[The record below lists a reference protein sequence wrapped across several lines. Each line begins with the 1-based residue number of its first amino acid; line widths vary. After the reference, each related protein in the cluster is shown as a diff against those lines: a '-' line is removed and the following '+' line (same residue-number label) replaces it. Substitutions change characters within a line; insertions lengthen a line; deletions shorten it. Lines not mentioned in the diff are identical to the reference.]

1 MAITC
6 DFKEIVRR
14 INDRSILL
22 PDFQRDFVWK
32 DEEMQKK
39 IVASVLA
46 KMPIGSILLLS
57 SDPNEYSSK
66 IIGCRNNVDIS
77 SITNEVDFL
86 LDGQQRITVLSNVFS
101 NVIHDNCSK
110 VSELISYSLKKRF
123 FLKLPKWKKIHEG
136 EDDLFGI
143 KRLFFPIANPDSD
156 EPDFLSSEI
165 YPMIEVFQFNVD
177 DGKPYN
183 PAVPLDTALDDLCI
197 SNAEGYLIPLFLMI
211 PVNNKTKRAVLL
223 RWGTIL
229 AKIGNGIADEVMNYF
244 VSLASLEEKKKFVS
258 DFLDDKDIADNL
270 QRLTSE
276 DDLETNFQNA
286 VNDMQTVWVS
296 QLRSYL
302 ESCINSMY
310 LSQIHVD
317 KSRRG
322 RAIDIYEN
330 LNLGGVSLNTFD
342 LIMARV
348 ASVSKENFQQRLIKY
363 MKGLKKY
370 PEDVLED
377 SIKKIIIKKFGKGEY
392 NATLR
397 MKSYDESKN
406 EIDGKYLDAFL
417 DVLGLF
423 CNNEGSDPMNYKVE
437 HIKRD
442 QILKLTGNQINDHC
456 EKVVEAMDRALFFFQ
471 TRCGIRRIR
480 EINYALM
487 LVLVAT
493 VFLDDTMFK
502 NKEVHELLEA
512 WYWSVIF
519 SGEYD
524 KDQNTRMIRDLNN
537 ITNTIKCTKKAG
549 WLSSITNN
557 VFDMKNFSDKELL
570 LMQKVDEDRYPKLIL
585 RQFVCQYYLSKT
597 YMDMFDD
604 KKVMSVFSEDP
615 ERSETTLE
623 AHHIIPLG
631 STKTVGQ
638 VTSDIRKDPKNICNS
653 PLNFVYISN
662 EANKKISD
670 DPLDKYEKKIQM
682 GAKAALEISAYKST
696 VNSVDDVR
704 NILENRFNYLKGSVQ
719 NEINGLLSTWK

>member
-397 MKSYDESKN
+397 MKS
-406 EIDGKYLDAFL
+406 
-417 DVLGLF
+417 
-423 CNNEGSDPMNYKVE
+423 
-437 HIKRD
+437 
-442 QILKLTGNQINDHC
+442 
-456 EKVVEAMDRALFFFQ
+456 
-471 TRCGIRRIR
+471 
-480 EINYALM
+480 
-487 LVLVAT
+487 
-493 VFLDDTMFK
+493 
-502 NKEVHELLEA
+502 
-512 WYWSVIF
+512 
-519 SGEYD
+519 
-524 KDQNTRMIRDLNN
+524 
-537 ITNTIKCTKKAG
+537 
-549 WLSSITNN
+549 
-557 VFDMKNFSDKELL
+557 
-570 LMQKVDEDRYPKLIL
+570 
-585 RQFVCQYYLSKT
+585 
-597 YMDMFDD
+597 
-604 KKVMSVFSEDP
+604 
-615 ERSETTLE
+615 
-623 AHHIIPLG
+623 
-631 STKTVGQ
+631 
-638 VTSDIRKDPKNICNS
+638 
-653 PLNFVYISN
+653 
-662 EANKKISD
+662 
-670 DPLDKYEKKIQM
+670 
-682 GAKAALEISAYKST
+682 
-696 VNSVDDVR
+696 
-704 NILENRFNYLKGSVQ
+704 
-719 NEINGLLSTWK
+719 